1 MSAHLFVLHAI
12 IIIWIARQQGFFRGG
27 GAWGGGGGGNKP
39 SLAICFQVEEE
50 AIGNRGTKFLLT
62 WMHSLSRDQ

>member
-27 GAWGGGGGGNKP
+27 GAWGGGGGNKP